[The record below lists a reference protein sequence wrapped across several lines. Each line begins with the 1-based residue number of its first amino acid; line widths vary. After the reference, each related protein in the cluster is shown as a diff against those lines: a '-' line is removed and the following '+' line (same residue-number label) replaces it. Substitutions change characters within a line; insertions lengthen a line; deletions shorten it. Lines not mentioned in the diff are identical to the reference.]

1 MTTRRQRVLDAL
13 NFQETDRVPRDLGGM
28 LSSSISA
35 FAYPR
40 LVEALGLP
48 PRLPKV
54 YDTYQMLALPDR
66 DVLDALGCDVI
77 TITGEVT
84 NAFDQPE
91 KWHPYDFN
99 GRLPALVREP
109 GRFRVEPDGTIIQ
122 RTGKLAKP
130 SDRDRT
136 GVMTTIRMPP
146 SSHVFDEEHGGQ
158 PVDFQ
163 GALPKPDLQEV
174 RRELEDNLLTDED
187 VTIVRDLCRRVRE
200 STDRAVFFND
210 GRLVAPICIHGWGGM
225 AVFPVLCITEPDFVH
240 ELHELATTYT
250 IENVERLMPEI
261 APYVDVVWLGSD
273 DWGTQKSTIASPKV
287 FRELFLPY
295 RKRIND
301 ASHASAPDV
310 KTFLHSCGA
319 IYTLLD
325 SIAEAGFDVLNP
337 VQWTAGGRTYQEWK
351 DKARGRLSLWGG
363 GVNSQGTLPLGT
375 ADEVAREAGEV
386 AATMGGDGG
395 YVFCNI
401 HNILAEIA
409 PENIIAMYQAAG
421 EAPDGD

>member
-1 MTTRRQRVLDAL
+1 VLDAL
-13 NFQETDRVPRDLGGM
+13 AFKETDRVPKDMGGM

-35 FAYPR
+35 FAYPH
-40 LVEALGLP
+40 LVAALNLQ

-54 YDTYQMLALPDR
+54 YDTGQMLALPDL
-66 DVLDALGCDVI
+66 DVLDALGCDVV

-84 NAFDQPE
+84 NAFEQPE

-109 GRFRVEPDGTIIQ
+109 ARFRTEPDGTIIQ

-136 GVMTTIRMPP
+136 GVMTTTRMPP
-146 SSHVFDEEHGGQ
+146 ASYVFDEEHGGQ

-163 GALPKPDLQEV
+163 GALPMPDLAEV
-174 RRELEDNLLTDED
+174 RRELEAGLLTDED
-187 VTIVRDLCRRVRE
+187 IAIIRALCRRVRE

-240 ELHELATTYT
+240 ELHDLAATYA
-250 IENVERLMPEI
+250 IMNIERLMPEI
-261 APYVDVVWLGSD
+261 AEYVDIIWLASD

-287 FRELFLPY
+287 FRELFQPY
-295 RKRIND
+295 RRRIND
-301 ASHASAPDV
+301 ACHAAAPEV

-325 SIAEAGFDVLNP
+325 PIAESGFDVLNP
-337 VQWTAGGRTYQEWK
+337 VQWTAGGRSYRDWK
-351 DKARGRLSLWGG
+351 DRARGRLALWGG

-375 ADEVAREAGEV
+375 AQEVAAEAGEV
-386 AATMGGDGG
+386 VAYMQEDGG

-401 HNILAEIA
+401 HNILAEIK
-409 PENIIAMYQAAG
+409 PENVIAMYRAAG
-421 EAPDGD
+421 EA